1 MDWLNIL
8 YLVFKFCLIPLLGYA
23 TARLIKFLQAKEK
36 EVTAA
41 VESDIADKYII
52 MLSETIQECVTATT
66 QTYVDS
72 LKSSGKFDTEA
83 QKIAFNKT
91 YEAVM
96 AILSDEAKEY
106 LTALYGDLQTY
117 ITNRIEAEVK
127 LQK

>member
-127 LQK
+127 L

>member
-1 MDWLNIL
+1 MDWLNVL
-8 YLVFKFCLIPLLGYA
+8 YLIFKFCLIPLLGYA

-52 MLSETIQECVTATT
+52 MLSETIQDCVTATT
-66 QTYVDS
+66 QTYVES
-72 LKSSGKFDTEA
+72 LKASGNFDAEA

>member
-1 MDWLNIL
+1 MDWLSVL
-8 YLVFKFCLIPLLGYA
+8 YLIFKVCLIPLLGYA
-23 TARLIKFLQAKEK
+23 TTRLIKFLQAKEK

-41 VESDIADKYII
+41 VDSDIADKYII
-52 MLSETIQECVTATT
+52 MLSETIQDCVTATT
-66 QTYVDS
+66 QTYVES
-72 LKSSGKFDTEA
+72 LKASGKFDAEA

>member
-1 MDWLNIL
+1 MDWLGIL
-8 YLVFKFCLIPLLGYA
+8 YTILRVCIIPLLGYA
-23 TARLIKFLQAKEK
+23 TTRLIKFLQAKEK

-41 VESDIADKYII
+41 VESDIADKYIL

-66 QTYVDS
+66 QTYVES
-72 LKSSGKFDTEA
+72 LKKSGKFDAEA

-91 YEAVM
+91 YEAIM
-96 AILSDEAKEY
+96 AILSEDAKEY
-106 LTALYGDLQTY
+106 LTTMYGDLQVY

>member
-1 MDWLNIL
+1 MDWLGLLYTIL
-8 YLVFKFCLIPLLGYA
+8 RVCLIPLLGYA
-23 TARLIKFLQAKEK
+23 TTRLIKFLQAKEK

-41 VESDIADKYII
+41 VDSDIADKYII
-52 MLSETIQECVTATT
+52 MLSETIQDCVTATT
-66 QTYVDS
+66 QTYVES
-72 LKSSGKFDTEA
+72 LKASGKFDAEA

-106 LTALYGDLQTY
+106 LTVLYGDLQTH

>member
-1 MDWLNIL
+1 MDWLELL
-8 YLVFKFCLIPLLGYA
+8 YLIFKACFIPLLGYA

-41 VESDIADKYII
+41 VESDTADKYII
-52 MLSETIQECVTATT
+52 MLSATIQECVTATT
-66 QTYVDS
+66 QTYVEN
-72 LKSSGKFDTEA
+72 LKASGKFDAEA